1 MEETHNWVFLLKFA
15 AMIVI
20 LEKDSLII
28 YWIVTL
34 QALQL
39 RIYKVMLNT
48 SFSLQPQFPH
58 L

>member
-1 MEETHNWVFLLKFA
+1 MEETHNCVFLLKFA
-15 AMIVI
+15 AMIVV

>member
-1 MEETHNWVFLLKFA
+1 MEKTHNLVFLLKFA
-15 AMIVI
+15 ATIVI
-20 LEKDSLII
+20 LEKESLII

-39 RIYKVMLNT
+39 RIYKMMLST